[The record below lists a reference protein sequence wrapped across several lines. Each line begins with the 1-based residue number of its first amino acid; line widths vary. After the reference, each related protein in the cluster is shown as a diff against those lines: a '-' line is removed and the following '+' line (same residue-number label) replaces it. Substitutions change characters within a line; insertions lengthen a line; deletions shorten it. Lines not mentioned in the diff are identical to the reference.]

1 VSIRLRLLRLALRH
15 LVRPRLART
24 VTPAQAR
31 EDFERMA
38 RFLPRPPYL
47 LHLAGAVCDRITA
60 GPVQEDACILWF
72 HGGAYLVGSPA
83 THAGMLGRLSRL
95 SGLAVMA
102 PAYRKAPEHPA
113 PAAFEDALAAHA
125 WLLRQGWAPGR
136 IILGGDSAGGGLAL
150 ALLAELCDRGTPPAG
165 LIAFSPWTDLML
177 SGPSLI
183 AHAASDPLLPAARI
197 REVIA
202 LIQGALPASDPRL
215 SPLSARFK
223 NPPPVLIQV
232 GSDEILLDDA
242 LRMAEALRA
251 AGGPVTLQVAP
262 LAPHVWQI
270 FDGWIPEA
278 RQSLREAARF
288 ARLQAGLPLT
298 SR

>member
-1 VSIRLRLLRLALRH
+1 
-15 LVRPRLART
+15 
-24 VTPAQAR
+24 
-31 EDFERMA
+31 M
-38 RFLPRPPYL
+38 
-47 LHLAGAVCDRITA
+47 
-60 GPVQEDACILWF
+60 
-72 HGGAYLVGSPA
+72 
-83 THAGMLGRLSRL
+83 
-95 SGLAVMA
+95 
-102 PAYRKAPEHPA
+102 
-113 PAAFEDALAAHA
+113 
-125 WLLRQGWAPGR
+125 RQGWAPGR

-165 LIAFSPWTDLML
+165 LIAFSPWTDLTL